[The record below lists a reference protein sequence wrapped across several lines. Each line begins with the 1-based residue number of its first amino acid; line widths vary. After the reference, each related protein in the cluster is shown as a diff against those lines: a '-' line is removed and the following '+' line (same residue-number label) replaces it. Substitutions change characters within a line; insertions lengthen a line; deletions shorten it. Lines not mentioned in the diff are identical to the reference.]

1 MTEIKVLDKSVFN
14 RIAAGEVVERPASV
28 VKELVE
34 NSIDAGADNI
44 TITIKGGGIDYI
56 CVADN
61 GKGIPANQI
70 KTAFLPHA
78 TSKISSVEDLD
89 GISTLGFRGEA
100 LPSIA
105 SVAKVTMLSRP
116 HDCEMGCV
124 YVIDNGA
131 ELDYGDM
138 GAAPGT
144 SVTVE
149 GLFERIPARKKFLSR
164 ESVEE
169 NAITGLIARYIL
181 ANSNISFKYVVNG
194 KTVYI
199 SSGDGVENAILAVY
213 GHEYL
218 SNMVKVHSNMSDIVL
233 YGYVNKPAFTKHS
246 KAFQTLIVN
255 GRYVISDEVSY
266 TVFGCYQKYLM
277 KRQYPTYVLYLNIP
291 YDLVDV
297 NVHPNKMVV
306 KFALPG
312 LIKKIVADTI
322 KEQVLAAVSVPK
334 DIDNAFDA
342 TMATKTDSFSPFV
355 FSLKSDSERGSVTPA
370 HSDNSRDSAP
380 RSNKQTD
387 DAPETYVASTR
398 SDRVDA
404 PSSNP
409 SDDFSENTPTDSK
422 LTSKITAVTSDILD
436 NLQPSFATVNAKRRE
451 ELKDRN
457 RFDDIFSPIQ
467 TTPQKEQDKAQ
478 DRETISASNEACDDL
493 RKPVVEQCEFSVAD
507 LDNYKVDGKLFN
519 TYIVIEKSDSI
530 YLIDQHAAHEK
541 LLYDRYVAEYE
552 RGKVATQSM
561 LVPYKFTVT
570 PEESELLNENLN
582 TLAATGFN
590 IIADRKPNSYIVK
603 AVPLC
608 CVGLNVQSF
617 VSDFLHE
624 LPDGSEK
631 LLPTAFKEAL
641 MQSACKAATKGEDDL
656 SSDEIEKLLSQ
667 IAKETTE
674 LFCPHG
680 RPIAIRLTRR
690 EIEKWFKRIV

>member
-34 NSIDAGADNI
+34 NSIDAGADSI
-44 TITIKGGGIDYI
+44 TVTIKGGGIEYI

-61 GKGIPANQI
+61 GKGISADQI

-78 TSKISSVEDLD
+78 TSKIKSVEDLD

-116 HDCEMGCV
+116 KDCEMGGR
-124 YVIDNGA
+124 YVIDNGT
-131 ELDYGDM
+131 EIDYGDM
-138 GAAPGT
+138 GAPFGT

-149 GLFERIPARKKFLSR
+149 NLFDRIPARKKFLSR

-169 NAITGLIARYIL
+169 NAITGLMARYIL
-181 ANSNISFKYVVNG
+181 ANNTISFKYVVNG

-199 SSGDGVENAILAVY
+199 SSGDGIENAILTVY
-213 GHEYL
+213 GADYL
-218 SNMVKVHSNMSDIVL
+218 SNMIKVHSTMSDIAL

-255 GRYVISDEVSY
+255 GRYVINDDVAY

-277 KRQYPTYVLYLNIP
+277 KRQYPTFVLYLDVP

-297 NVHPNKMVV
+297 NVHPNKMEV

-322 KEQVLAAVSVPK
+322 KEQVLSAVSTPK
-334 DIDNAFDA
+334 DVDEGFDE
-342 TMATKTDSFSPFV
+342 TMSAKAELLSPFV
-355 FSLKSDSERGSVTPA
+355 FSLKP
-370 HSDNSRDSAP
+370 
-380 RSNKQTD
+380 
-387 DAPETYVASTR
+387 APEPTRAQNERHIVASK
-398 SDRVDA
+398 VF
-404 PSSNP
+404 
-409 SDDFSENTPTDSK
+409 SDDNHNSIKKNEHNNIHIDLSENPATADK
-422 LTSKITAVTSDILD
+422 RDEKIRTVTSDILGD
-436 NLQPSFATVNAKRRE
+436 LPSQPAFFENDCNDVNRLRE
-451 ELKDRN
+451 SDT
-457 RFDDIFSPIQ
+457 FDDIFNPFSGIF
-467 TTPQKEQDKAQ
+467 ENDKTSESSLEAAA
-478 DRETISASNEACDDL
+478 TASAPTAT
-493 RKPVVEQCEFSVAD
+493 QCEFVVSD
-507 LDNYKVDGKLFN
+507 LDNYKVDGKIFN
-519 TYIVIEKSDSI
+519 TYIVIERGDAV

-541 LLYDRYVAEYE
+541 LLYDRFVAEYE
-552 RGKVATQSM
+552 RGRVAVQNM

-570 PEESELLNENLN
+570 PEESELLKENLD
-582 TLAATGFN
+582 LLHSTGFEVT
-590 IIADRKPNSYIVK
+590 ADKK
-603 AVPLC
+603 ADTFLIRAIPLC
-608 CVGLNVQSF
+608 CVGLNAQSF
-617 VSDFLHE
+617 VYDFLQE
-624 LPDGSEK
+624 LPHDKSK
-631 LLPTAFKEAL
+631 ILPTALKETL

-656 SSDEIEKLLSQ
+656 SDGEIKELLSQ

-680 RPIAIRLTRR
+680 RPIAITLTRR

>member
-34 NSIDAGADNI
+34 NSIDAGADSI

-124 YVIDNGA
+124 CVIDNGV

-194 KTVYI
+194 KTVYV

-233 YGYVNKPAFTKHS
+233 CGYVNKPAFTKHS

-297 NVHPNKMVV
+297 NVHPNKMEV

-334 DIDNAFDA
+334 DVDNAFDA

-355 FSLKSDSERGSVTPA
+355 FSLKPDSERGSVTPA

-380 RSNKQTD
+380 LSNKQTD
-387 DAPETYVASTR
+387 DAPEAYVASTR
-398 SDRVDA
+398 SDHVDA

-436 NLQPSFATVNAKRRE
+436 NLQPSFTTVNAKQRE

-478 DRETISASNEACDDL
+478 DLETISASNEACDDL

-656 SSDEIEKLLSQ
+656 SGDEIEKLLSQ